1 MPPGGL
7 LGDDAKQS
15 EFSRRAE
22 ECGTRE
28 IDAVVKE
35 LVKEMDQHRQK
46 MMAWLEPLRHC
57 NIVQAP
63 QPLSSMAA
71 SVPSQRTLPSLE
83 TPSLGRFPYLP
94 GTLPDPSDRQFT
106 QSMIS
111 PASKVNAVIAGSL
124 CIDAACENNVCGED
138 ALETKDTFSADAD
151 VEASMELAASS
162 KTRKQNAGKNK
173 NKLKTK
179 LLVSADDEEEE
190 KNFLQ
195 RITEN
200 QQYEVYSAVLILCN
214 SAFIGWQTQAI
225 AARAWSDAENDRP
238 LEASLP
244 PYFLVLQTLFAVAFF
259 ADLFM
264 RWIAAGLLDFC
275 WRSHELGWNWLDI
288 VVVFLGTVDTLTELV
303 TLASQQEK
311 SDSFMSNFSV
321 LKVLRVVRIV
331 RIAKVIRTMKFFRE
345 LRMMI
350 FSILGCSKSLCW
362 VFLVLS
368 LVFYIFAITFTSA
381 VTSYLTDKDMWN
393 AEQNAYLRQS
403 FGTLDRSI
411 MSLYMAMSGGSD
423 WGPYFEACAKMGP
436 VYQFLYL
443 IFITFM
449 IFAVVNIVTG
459 VFVDSAMQAN
469 LADKDIVVAEEM
481 ESRKQYL
488 DDIREIF
495 QAMDDD
501 GSGAISLDELETGLA
516 NDRLKAYF
524 HSMKLDVSDAKTLF
538 QLLDTSGD
546 AGDNVVNIDEFVEGC
561 WKLQGEA
568 TSLEAKKTQI
578 EVEKMRKLVV
588 DLSTDMKKLM
598 AKNQC

>member
-7 LGDDAKQS
+7 LGDDAKRS
-15 EFSRRAE
+15 EWSWPADDF
-22 ECGTRE
+22 GTIE

-46 MMAWLEPLRHC
+46 MMASLEPLRRC
-57 NIVQAP
+57 NVVQAP
-63 QPLSSMAA
+63 QSLSNMVAA
-71 SVPSQRTLPSLE
+71 RTPPVNHVPC
-83 TPSLGRFPYLP
+83 LP
-94 GTLPDPSDRQFT
+94 GTVPDPPERQST
-106 QSMIS
+106 QSAIS
-111 PASKVNAVIAGSL
+111 PVRKVNAVIAGSL
-124 CIDAACENNVCGED
+124 CIDGACQNAVCGED
-138 ALETKDTFSADAD
+138 VLETRDTLPADAD
-151 VEASMELAASS
+151 
-162 KTRKQNAGKNK
+162 
-173 NKLKTK
+173 
-179 LLVSADDEEEE
+179 ADDEAFEAKSKSQRKNATRKGGTTAFLSADVDAEEL
-190 KNFLQ
+190 NFLQ
-195 RITEN
+195 KVTEN
-200 QQYEVYSAVLILCN
+200 SKYEAYSAALILLN

-238 LEASLP
+238 LQSSLP
-244 PYFLVLQTLFAVAFF
+244 SYFLVLQTMFGVAFF

-264 RWIAAGLLDFC
+264 RWIGSGFLEFC

-288 VVVFLGTVDTLTELV
+288 FVVLLGTVDTATELV
-303 TLASQQEK
+303 TVASQQEK
-311 SDSFMSNFSV
+311 ADSFMSNFSV
-321 LKVLRVVRIV
+321 LKVLRVVRII

-345 LRMMI
+345 LRMMV

-381 VTSYLTDKDMWN
+381 VSSYLEDKDMWN
-393 AEQNAYLRQS
+393 AEQNAYLRES

-423 WGPYFEACAKMGP
+423 WGPYYDACAKMGP

-481 ESRKQYL
+481 EARRQYL

-516 NDRLKAYF
+516 NDKVTAYF

-538 QLLDTSGD
+538 KLLDTSGD
-546 AGDNVVNIDEFVEGC
+546 CGDNVVNIEEFVEGC

-568 TSLEAKKTQI
+568 TSLDAKITQI
-578 EVEKMRKLVV
+578 EVEKMTKLVV

-598 AKNQC
+598 ANY